1 MAAATGAFASPQRF
15 SFSLD
20 EDEDE
25 PLAQGGPT
33 ALASS
38 LASSSPAVPP
48 KPVAAAASLPART
61 MQPAPAPEPP
71 PNQDFGAFLD
81 NLGSQLDALEG
92 NGDAG
97 AGTKIVSADDFK
109 ATELHDWLLANG
121 LDRYAAA
128 MAEVGYTSM
137 RFIRAASPDD
147 VEMLISDVQMVP
159 QHANYLRAAWSRLV
173 AKDAAEEPVA
183 QYALSTAK
191 PSEKSSQPQ
200 PQPQPRLDVEVQL
213 EPGPELQPE
222 PELRRESEPEPDPG
236 PKLQMPLEPMYLILN
251 IQTLCRLFL

>member
-109 ATELHDWLLANG
+109 ELAAFLITSASDMSGATDTTTGRIFTTQPAIS
-121 LDRYAAA
+121 A
-128 MAEVGYTSM
+128 TSG
-137 RFIRAASPDD
+137 FCS
-147 VEMLISDVQMVP
+147 VFE
-159 QHANYLRAAWSRLV
+159 
-173 AKDAAEEPVA
+173 
-183 QYALSTAK
+183 
-191 PSEKSSQPQ
+191 
-200 PQPQPRLDVEVQL
+200 
-213 EPGPELQPE
+213 
-222 PELRRESEPEPDPG
+222 
-236 PKLQMPLEPMYLILN
+236 
-251 IQTLCRLFL
+251 